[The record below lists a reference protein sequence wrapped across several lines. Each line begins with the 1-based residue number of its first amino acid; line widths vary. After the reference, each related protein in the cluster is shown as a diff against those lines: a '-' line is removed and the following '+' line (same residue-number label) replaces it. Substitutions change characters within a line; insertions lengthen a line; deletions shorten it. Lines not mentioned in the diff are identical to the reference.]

1 MYILTR
7 IGIPKLVILYV
18 INLQESM
25 CEGYMCYVS
34 HFSHVQLF
42 VAPRTIARLLC
53 PWNSPGKNTGVGR
66 HSFLQGLFP
75 IQRSNQGL
83 LYCWWIFLES

>member
-25 CEGYMCYVS
+25 CEGYMCYIS
-34 HFSHVQLF
+34 RFSHVQLF
-42 VAPRTIARLLC
+42 VAPRTIVCQAPLSMEFSRQEY
-53 PWNSPGKNTGVGR
+53 WSR
-66 HSFLQGLFP
+66 
-75 IQRSNQGL
+75 
-83 LYCWWIFLES
+83 